1 MNNVKTVMLLALLT
15 TLLWWA
21 AVSFFPDGGFWL
33 GLVIAALFNLG
44 AYFFSDRFALMVS
57 RARPV
62 SEEELP
68 QVYGILRMLTDSAN
82 MPMPRIYLMDS
93 PQPNA
98 FATGRNP
105 KHGVVAV
112 TTGLLQIMNDSEL
125 EAVLAHELAH
135 IRNRDILIS
144 SVAAMMAAALVILA
158 RMAFWFGGGGRDR
171 NNQVGAVVAIV
182 AMIVA
187 PIAAMLIR
195 MAISRSREYQADRSG
210 VEFTGQPLVLA
221 SALSKIGIATER
233 IPMRVNDAVS
243 QLYIENPLKSN
254 LGRRQGGGG
263 VMRLLS
269 THPPI
274 ESRIREL
281 EKMADP
287 FS

>member
-1 MNNVKTVMLLALLT
+1 MNNLKTVVLLALLT
-15 TLLWWA
+15 TILWWA
-21 AVSFFPDGGFWL
+21 AVSLFPGGGFWFGL
-33 GLVIAALFNLG
+33 GLAALFNLG
-44 AYFFSDRFALMVS
+44 AYFFSDKFALMAS

-62 SEEELP
+62 TEEEAP
-68 QVYGILRMLTDSAN
+68 QVYGIVRMLTGIAE
-82 MPMPRIYLMDS
+82 MPMPRIYLIDS

-98 FATGRNP
+98 FATGRSP
-105 KHGVVAV
+105 RHGVVAV
-112 TTGLLQIMNDSEL
+112 TTGLMQIMDHREL

-144 SVAAMMAAALVILA
+144 SVAAMLAAALVILA

-171 NNQVGAVVAIV
+171 DNPVGAIVAIV

-187 PIAAMLIR
+187 PIAALLIR

-210 VEFTGQPLVLA
+210 VDLTGQPLVLA
-221 SALSKIGIATER
+221 SALSKIGIAAER

-243 QLYIENPLKSN
+243 QLFIENPLKSN
-254 LGRRQGGGG
+254 FRRGGGG

-274 ESRIREL
+274 ENRIRIL
-281 EKMADP
+281 EEMADP

>member
-1 MNNVKTVMLLALLT
+1 MNNAKTVMLLALLT
-15 TLLWWA
+15 TLLWW
-21 AVSFFPDGGFWL
+21 VSISLVPNGGFL
-33 GLVIAALFNLG
+33 FGLVIAAVFNLG
-44 AYFFSDRFALMVS
+44 AYFFSDKFALMMS
-57 RARPV
+57 RAKPV

-68 QVYGILRMLTDSAN
+68 EVYAIVRMLVDSVN

-105 KHGVVAV
+105 RRGVVAV
-112 TTGLLQIMNDSEL
+112 TTGLLQIMSTGEL
-125 EAVLAHELAH
+125 EAVLAHEISH

-144 SVAAMMAAALVILA
+144 SVAAMLAAALTILA
-158 RMAFWFGGGGRDR
+158 RMAFWFGGGGRNR
-171 NNQVGAVVAIV
+171 NNQLGAIVAIV

-187 PIAAMLIR
+187 PIAAILIR

-210 VEFTGQPLVLA
+210 AGITGQPLLLA
-221 SALSKIGIATER
+221 SALGKIGIATER

-243 QLYIENPLKSN
+243 QLYIENPIKSN
-254 LGRRQGGGG
+254 FRRGGGG
-263 VMRLLS
+263 IMKLLS

-274 ESRIREL
+274 ENRIRLL
-281 EKMADP
+281 EEMADP

>member
-1 MNNVKTVMLLALLT
+1 MNNAKTVMLLALLT
-15 TLLWWA
+15 TLLWW
-21 AVSFFPDGGFWL
+21 VSISLFPNGGFL
-33 GLVIAALFNLG
+33 FGLVIAAVFNLG
-44 AYFFSDRFALMVS
+44 AYFFSDKFALMMS
-57 RARPV
+57 RAKPV

-68 QVYGILRMLTDSAN
+68 EVYAIVRMLVDSVN

-105 KHGVVAV
+105 RRGVVAV
-112 TTGLLQIMNDSEL
+112 TTGLLKIMSTGEL
-125 EAVLAHELAH
+125 EAVLAHEISH

-144 SVAAMMAAALVILA
+144 SVAAMLAAALTILA
-158 RMAFWFGGGGRDR
+158 RMAFWFGGGGRNR
-171 NNQVGAVVAIV
+171 NNQLGAIVAIV

-187 PIAAMLIR
+187 PIAAILIR

-210 VEFTGQPLVLA
+210 VGITGQPLLLA
-221 SALSKIGIATER
+221 SALGKIGIATER

-243 QLYIENPLKSN
+243 QLYIENPIKSN
-254 LGRRQGGGG
+254 FRRGGGG
-263 VMRLLS
+263 IMKLLS

-274 ESRIREL
+274 ENRIRLL
-281 EKMADP
+281 EEMADP

>member
-15 TLLWWA
+15 TLLWW
-21 AVSFFPDGGFWL
+21 VSISLFPNGGFWF

-44 AYFFSDRFALMVS
+44 AYFFSDKFALMMS
-57 RARPV
+57 RAKPV

-68 QVYGILRMLTDSAN
+68 EVYAIVHMLADSAQ
-82 MPMPRIYLMDS
+82 MPMPRIYVMDS

-105 KHGVVAV
+105 RRGVVAV
-112 TTGLLQIMNDSEL
+112 TSGLLQIMSSGEL
-125 EAVLAHELAH
+125 EAVLAHELSH

-144 SVAAMMAAALVILA
+144 SVAAMLAAALTILA

-171 NNQVGAVVAIV
+171 NNQLGAIIAIV

-187 PIAAMLIR
+187 PIAAILIR

-210 VEFTGQPLVLA
+210 VDLTGQPLLLA
-221 SALSKIGIATER
+221 SALGKIGIATDR

-243 QLYIENPLKSN
+243 QLYIENPLKRRSRRE
-254 LGRRQGGGG
+254 GRI
-263 VMRLLS
+263 MKLLS

-274 ESRIREL
+274 ESRIRIL
-281 EKMADP
+281 EEMADP

>member
-15 TLLWWA
+15 TVLWW
-21 AVSFFPDGGFWL
+21 VSISLFPNGGFWF
-33 GLVIAALFNLG
+33 GLVIAAFFNLG
-44 AYFFSDRFALMVS
+44 AYFFSDKFALKMS
-57 RARPV
+57 RAKPA

-68 QVYGILRMLTDSAN
+68 EVYAIVHMLADSAD
-82 MPMPRIYLMDS
+82 MPMPRIYVMDS

-105 KHGVVAV
+105 RRGVVAV
-112 TTGLLQIMNDSEL
+112 TTGLLQIMSSGEL
-125 EAVLAHELAH
+125 EAVLAHELSH

-144 SVAAMMAAALVILA
+144 SVAAMLAAALTILA
-158 RMAFWFGGGGRDR
+158 RMAFWFGGGGRSR
-171 NNQVGAVVAIV
+171 NNQLGAIIAIV

-187 PIAAMLIR
+187 PIAAILIR

-210 VEFTGQPLVLA
+210 VDLTGQPLLLA
-221 SALSKIGIATER
+221 SALGKIGIATDR

-243 QLYIENPLKSN
+243 QLYIENPLKSRF
-254 LGRRQGGGG
+254 RREGGI
-263 VMRLLS
+263 MKLLS

-274 ESRIREL
+274 ESRIRIL
-281 EKMADP
+281 EEMADP

>member
-1 MNNVKTVMLLALLT
+1 MNNVKTLILLTLLT
-15 TLLWWA
+15 TLLWWL
-21 AVSFFPDGGFWL
+21 AVSLYPQGGFWL
-33 GLVIAALFNLG
+33 GLVLAAVFNLG
-44 AYFFSDRFALMVS
+44 AYFFSDKFALMAS

-68 QVYGILRMLTDSAN
+68 QVYGIIRMLTEIND
-82 MPMPRIYLMDS
+82 MPMPRIYVIDS

-112 TTGLLQIMNDSEL
+112 TTGLLQIMNRSEL
-125 EAVLAHELAH
+125 EGVLAHELSH

-144 SVAAMMAAALVILA
+144 SVAAMIAAALVILA
-158 RMAFWFGGGGRDR
+158 RMAFWFGGSR
-171 NNQVGAVVAIV
+171 NRNYQVGAIV
-182 AMIVA
+182 AFVAVIVA
-187 PIAAMLIR
+187 PIAAILIR
-195 MAISRSREYQADRSG
+195 SAISRTREYQADRTG
-210 VEFTGQPLVLA
+210 AEMTGQPLALA
-221 SALSKIGIATER
+221 SALNKIGIAAER

-254 LGRRQGGGG
+254 SRRRGGG
-263 VMRLLS
+263 VMKLLS

-274 ESRIREL
+274 DKRIAVL
-281 EKMADP
+281 EHMADP

>member
-15 TLLWWA
+15 TVLWW
-21 AVSFFPDGGFWL
+21 VSISLFPNGGFWF
-33 GLVIAALFNLG
+33 GLVIAAFFNLG
-44 AYFFSDRFALMVS
+44 AYFFSDKFALKMS
-57 RARPV
+57 RAKPV

-68 QVYGILRMLTDSAN
+68 EVYAIVHMLADSAD
-82 MPMPRIYLMDS
+82 MPMPRIYVMDS

-105 KHGVVAV
+105 RRGVVAV
-112 TTGLLQIMNDSEL
+112 TTGLLQIMSSGEL
-125 EAVLAHELAH
+125 EAVLAHELSH

-144 SVAAMMAAALVILA
+144 SVAAMLAAALTILA
-158 RMAFWFGGGGRDR
+158 RMAFWFGGGGRNR
-171 NNQVGAVVAIV
+171 NNQMGAIIAIV

-187 PIAAMLIR
+187 PIAAILIR

-210 VEFTGQPLVLA
+210 VDLTGQPLLLA
-221 SALSKIGIATER
+221 SALGKIGIATDR

-243 QLYIENPLKSN
+243 QLYIENPLKSRF
-254 LGRRQGGGG
+254 RREGGI
-263 VMRLLS
+263 MKLLS

-274 ESRIREL
+274 ESRIRIL
-281 EKMADP
+281 EEMADP

>member
-1 MNNVKTVMLLALLT
+1 MNNAKTVMLLALLT
-15 TLLWWA
+15 TLLWW
-21 AVSFFPDGGFWL
+21 VSISLFPNGGFL
-33 GLVIAALFNLG
+33 FGLVIAAVFNLG
-44 AYFFSDRFALMVS
+44 AYFFSDKFALMMS
-57 RARPV
+57 RAKPV

-68 QVYGILRMLTDSAN
+68 EVYAIVGMLVDSVN

-105 KHGVVAV
+105 RRGVVAV
-112 TTGLLQIMNDSEL
+112 TTGLLQIMSAGEL
-125 EAVLAHELAH
+125 EAVLAHEISH

-144 SVAAMMAAALVILA
+144 SVAAMLAAALTILA
-158 RMAFWFGGGGRDR
+158 RMAFWFGGGGRNR
-171 NNQVGAVVAIV
+171 NNQLGAIVAIV

-187 PIAAMLIR
+187 PIAAILIR

-210 VEFTGQPLVLA
+210 VGITGQPLLLA
-221 SALSKIGIATER
+221 SALGKIGIATER

-254 LGRRQGGGG
+254 FRRGGGG
-263 VMRLLS
+263 IMKLLS

-274 ESRIREL
+274 ENRIRLL
-281 EKMADP
+281 EEMADP

>member
-1 MNNVKTVMLLALLT
+1 MNNVKTLILLTLLT
-15 TLLWWA
+15 TLLWWL
-21 AVSFFPDGGFWL
+21 AVSLYPEGGFWV
-33 GLVIAALFNLG
+33 GLVIAAIFNLG
-44 AYFFSDRFALMVS
+44 AYFFSHKFALMAS

-68 QVYGILRMLTDSAN
+68 QVYGTIRMLTDMCN
-82 MPMPRIYLMDS
+82 MPMPRIYLIDS

-112 TTGLLQIMNDSEL
+112 TTGLLQIMNQSEL
-125 EAVLAHELAH
+125 EGVLAHELSH

-144 SVAAMMAAALVILA
+144 SVAAMIAAALVILA
-158 RMAFWFGGGGRDR
+158 RMAFWFGGGRDR
-171 NNQVGAVVAIV
+171 NNQVGAIIAIV

-187 PIAAMLIR
+187 PIAAILIR
-195 MAISRSREYQADRSG
+195 SAISRTREYQADRTGAEIS
-210 VEFTGQPLVLA
+210 GQPLALA
-221 SALSKIGIATER
+221 SALNKIGIAAER
-233 IPMRVNDAVS
+233 IPMKVNDAVS

-254 LGRRQGGGG
+254 FRRGRGGGG
-263 VMRLLS
+263 VMKLLS

-274 ESRIREL
+274 EKRIRRL
-281 EKMADP
+281 EQMADP